1 MSILKSSIFYA
12 GGTFFCGY
20 MHVCRWGQVSVGGSG
35 CQVCV
40 CGEGAL
46 MIKRQRLSMCVCVNA
61 SVASGWHCDAE
72 IRGNYRNVMALM
84 GRRSAPLS

>member
-1 MSILKSSIFYA
+1 MLEERFSVDICMY
-12 GGTFFCGY
+12 
-20 MHVCRWGQVSVGGSG
+20 VGGVK
-35 CQVCV
+35 CQWEGQGVKCV